1 MKKSGLVIALAFGIT
16 SAFAQDLTS
25 KKGEPI
31 LPEAGDWSI
40 GIDATPFLTYAGG
53 FLSGAGATAPTMGF
67 FSTNNAILGKKFIDE
82 KTAYRGGLRL
92 GIGSSKSTAIVA
104 DLSTGAAATAT
115 VNNVTKGSG
124 TAIALTAGKEYRKGK
139 TRLQGYY
146 GAEAGILLNT
156 GKTTYTYGNAASTM
170 TIGTSRNTEV
180 KSGATFGLGARAFIG
195 AEYFIFPKMAIGGEF
210 GWGLALSTTG
220 EGQTVSESWD
230 GTKTTQTTVKTGK
243 SSSFIIDTDNN
254 NSMFGPAAA
263 IHLSLHF

>member
-67 FSTNNAILGKKFIDE
+67 FGTSNAILGKKFIDE

-92 GIGSSKSTAIVA
+92 GFGSSKSAVKVA
-104 DLSTGAAATAT
+104 TNPATT
-115 VNNVTKGSG
+115 PTTYVDDVTKTSG
-124 TAIALTAGKEYRKGK
+124 TNIALTAGKEYRKGK

-146 GAEAGILLNT
+146 GAEAGIFLST
-156 GKTTYTYGNAASTM
+156 GKTTYTYGNAASTW
-170 TIGTSRNTEV
+170 TIGKPHATEA
-180 KSGATFGLGARAFIG
+180 KIGATFGLGARAFIG

-210 GWGLALSTTG
+210 GWGLLLTTTG

-243 SSSFIIDTDNN
+243 SSSFIIDTDNQ

>member
-1 MKKSGLVIALAFGIT
+1 MHIEDSIMIATDSAHRNMKKKMMDEWNDMIAKRPWSNPIT
-16 SAFAQDLTS
+16 T
-25 KKGEPI
+25 
-31 LPEAGDWSI
+31 
-40 GIDATPFLTYAGG
+40 
-53 FLSGAGATAPTMGF
+53 
-67 FSTNNAILGKKFIDE
+67 
-82 KTAYRGGLRL
+82 
-92 GIGSSKSTAIVA
+92 
-104 DLSTGAAATAT
+104 
-115 VNNVTKGSG
+115 
-124 TAIALTAGKEYRKGK
+124 
-139 TRLQGYY
+139 
-146 GAEAGILLNT
+146 
-156 GKTTYTYGNAASTM
+156 KTTYTYGNAASTM